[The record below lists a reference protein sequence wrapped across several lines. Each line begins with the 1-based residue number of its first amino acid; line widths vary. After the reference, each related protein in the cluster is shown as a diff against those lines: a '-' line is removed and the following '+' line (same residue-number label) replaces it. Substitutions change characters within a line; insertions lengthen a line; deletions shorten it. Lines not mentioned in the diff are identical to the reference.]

1 MNQGELF
8 PVAPQGEPAAP
19 PPQPPPPTERLPWE
33 RVEVV
38 RSKRRRRTVA
48 SEVRDGALVLWVPW
62 WMPEADVDGWIA
74 TMGRRHLRRR
84 SVERHD
90 LEARARRLARTHGL
104 PVPASIA
111 WSDRMQRR
119 WGSCSP
125 AERTI
130 RISSTLAG
138 FPDWVLDYVIVH
150 ELAHLVVAGH
160 DDEFWELV
168 ARYPRSERAIG
179 YLMAKS
185 DGSGSDAFA
194 PDDLDDVAATDVEGD
209 AHIR

>member
-1 MNQGELF
+1 MSQGELF
-8 PVAPQGEPAAP
+8 PLATAEPDTAP
-19 PPQPPPPTERLPWE
+19 PPRDPERLPWD

-48 SEVRDGALVLWVPW
+48 SELRDGALVLWVPW
-62 WMPEADVDGWIA
+62 WMPEADIDGWIT
-74 TMGRRHLRRR
+74 TMGRRHLRRSSAGR
-84 SVERHD
+84 VD
-90 LEARARRLARTHGL
+90 LEVRARRLARTHDL
-104 PVPASIA
+104 PMPASIT

-125 AERTI
+125 GDRTI

-150 ELAHLVVAGH
+150 ELAHLVVASHGP
-160 DDEFWELV
+160 DFWELV

-179 YLMAKS
+179 YLIAKS
-185 DGSGSDAFA
+185 DASADGMCPSD
-194 PDDLDDVAATDVEGD
+194 DVEGASD
-209 AHIR
+209 GTTHG

>member
-1 MNQGELF
+1 VNQGELF
-8 PVAPQGEPAAP
+8 PAVPGTDEPAAP
-19 PPQPPPPTERLPWE
+19 PPTAEHVPWD

-48 SEVRDGALVLWVPW
+48 SEIRDGALVLWVPS
-62 WMPEADVDGWIA
+62 WMSQADVDGWVS

-84 SVERHD
+84 SVERVD
-90 LEARARRLARTHGL
+90 LDARARRLARAHDL
-104 PVPASIA
+104 PRPASIE

-125 AERTI
+125 ADRTI
-130 RISSTLAG
+130 RISSVLAG

-160 DDEFWELV
+160 GDDFWQLV

-179 YLMAKS
+179 FLMAKS
-185 DGSGSDAFA
+185 DGSSDEWS
-194 PDDLDDVAATDVEGD
+194 PSHGDGAAD
-209 AHIR
+209 AHDAG

>member
-8 PVAPQGEPAAP
+8 PVEADSP
-19 PPQPPPPTERLPWE
+19 PPVVEQLPWD
-33 RVEVV
+33 RVEVI

-48 SEVRDGALVLWVPW
+48 SEIRDGALVLWVPW
-62 WMPEADVDGWIA
+62 WMPAADVDGWIV
-74 TMGRRHLRRR
+74 TMGRRHQRRR

-90 LEARARRLARTHGL
+90 LEARARRLARAHDL
-104 PVPASIA
+104 PVPGTIT

-125 AERTI
+125 ADRSI
-130 RISSTLAG
+130 RISSTLAS

-160 DDEFWELV
+160 DADFWELV

-179 YLMAKS
+179 YLIAKS
-185 DGSGSDAFA
+185 DGTT
-194 PDDLDDVAATDVEGD
+194 DDDPADTDHG
-209 AHIR
+209 

>member
-1 MNQGELF
+1 MSQGQLF
-8 PVAPQGEPAAP
+8 PVDPDATPATAAP
-19 PPQPPPPTERLPWE
+19 PPDRPTPWD

-62 WMPEADVDGWIA
+62 WMPEADVDGWIT
-74 TMGRRHLRRR
+74 TMARRHLRRR
-84 SVERHD
+84 SVDRHD
-90 LEARARRLARTHGL
+90 LAARARRLARAHDL

-130 RISSTLAG
+130 RISTTLAG

-160 DDEFWELV
+160 DADFWELV

-185 DGSGSDAFA
+185 DSSADGA
-194 PDDLDDVAATDVEGD
+194 PPSDDLDHAADDPPTC
-209 AHIR
+209 